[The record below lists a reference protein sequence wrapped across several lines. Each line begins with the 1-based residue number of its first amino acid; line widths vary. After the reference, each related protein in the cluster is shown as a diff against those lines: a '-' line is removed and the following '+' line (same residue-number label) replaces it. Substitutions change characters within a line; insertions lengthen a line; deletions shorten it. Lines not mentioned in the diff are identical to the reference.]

1 MVMICEY
8 RSAFAGAGFG
18 GGEADRASRLLV
30 VTRDL
35 ARLDDCGRAGA
46 GPSASSTLAASAA
59 PAARLSER
67 PTSALVGLQQLPAC
81 TGRAQA
87 NTGEQDQRCRL
98 ENSLPGRANTRFN
111 DSQPF
116 RNCPSSGCKAL
127 VVKRGRSGRPV
138 YSRSIPRPKSDN
150 LSAGSLLRRST
161 ARPEWQE
168 VRWRLF
174 WKIVCWDG
182 DHANE
187 PRLASRWR
195 AAPGRIADSR
205 RRRQ

>member
-1 MVMICEY
+1 LAAEKLTEHHGCSLSRETLRGWMIVDGLGQDRRHRLRLPHQPRRRRDCLGDTI
-8 RSAFAGAGFG
+8 RLGRAAAATRMHWAGA
-18 GGEADRASRLLV
+18 S
-30 VTRDL
+30 
-35 ARLDDCGRAGA
+35 
-46 GPSASSTLAASAA
+46 
-59 PAARLSER
+59 
-67 PTSALVGLQQLPAC
+67 
-81 TGRAQA
+81 